1 MSEMLGNQFF
11 LARNYAAA
19 AKELENAFQHN
30 PNCKGIRRKL
40 IICFNETGEIRKAF
54 SIFISLI
61 NEDAEFIIHTDPID
75 DDCPCPELIFE
86 AERCLMNND
95 DSIEFVLRMGMLW
108 LYCDVRESIR
118 YLNQAQKMA
127 PTDTDIKT
135 AITLLK
141 TKEMLSN

>member
-11 LARNYAAA
+11 MARNYVAA
-19 AKELENAFQHN
+19 AKELEEALQRNQK
-30 PNCKGIRRKL
+30 CKAIRRKL

-54 SIFISLI
+54 LFFISLI
-61 NEDAEFIIHTDPID
+61 NEDAEFIIQTDPID

-86 AERCLMNND
+86 AERSLMNNNN
-95 DSIEFVLRMGMLW
+95 SIDFVLRLGMLW

-118 YLNQAQKMA
+118 YFNQAQQMA
-127 PTDTDIKT
+127 PKDSEIKT

-141 TKEMLSN
+141 TKEMLSH